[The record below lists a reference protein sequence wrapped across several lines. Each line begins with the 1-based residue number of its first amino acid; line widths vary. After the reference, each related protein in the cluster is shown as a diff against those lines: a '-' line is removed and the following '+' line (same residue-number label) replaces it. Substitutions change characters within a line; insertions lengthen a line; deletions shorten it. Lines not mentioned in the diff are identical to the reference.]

1 MARAGSGKSRG
12 KKAPKRK
19 RKIAVSPKPQA
30 GTAPYVPDTT
40 SWDAAAELITRRP
53 RGQTAATV
61 AQPPM
66 SPGFPG
72 NIPSQVAEAAGSAPG
87 AGAAAGASIAAAAG
101 SAAGADA
108 TLSGESSL
116 VADATVS
123 VDAYGQMLA
132 RLTELEAT
140 VAQLLPLL
148 PSTPGIGHN
157 NPPPLERAELEEIK
171 GEIALLKAQP
181 PPPPAEANNIAR
193 KFVRLSARVLTW
205 VGKHL
210 DTFVTEFSKSAGHEA
225 GKAVVQLPKWYVLG
239 SGLVLSAAAIMKWLM
254 TLPGL
259 GQ

>member
-87 AGAAAGASIAAAAG
+87 AGAAAGA
-101 SAAGADA
+101 
-108 TLSGESSL
+108 
-116 VADATVS
+116 
-123 VDAYGQMLA
+123 
-132 RLTELEAT
+132 
-140 VAQLLPLL
+140 LPLL